1 LTIIDLKT
9 ARLDKIPPGPEL
21 DALVA
26 AKVMGWKNVSR
37 HGTGKGGGPEAY
49 RGKKQDKAG
58 RWRSTQVRRYST
70 DALESAAVE
79 ARMRELGILPKYLS
93 ELKKIAHAN
102 GIPADWASPD
112 QRCRAALRS
121 VRTPLRLVRPLPDS
135 KRAAAVRKK
144 IT

>member
-1 LTIIDLKT
+1 LTVIDLKT

-26 AKVMGWKNVSR
+26 AKVMGWKDVSR
-37 HGTGKGGGPEAY
+37 HGRGKGGGPEAY
-49 RGKKQDKAG
+49 TGKKQDKAG

-79 ARMRELGILPKYLS
+79 ARMRELGIMPKYLN
-93 ELKKIAHAN
+93 ELKKIAHAK
-102 GIPADWASPD
+102 GVPAEWASPD

-121 VRTPLRLVRPLPDS
+121 VRTPLRLVLRSGGS
-135 KRAAAVRKK
+135 KKAAAARKK